1 MRGYSDSSHY
11 TLEVGQRLVARLFG
25 GADSWGVPL
34 KGSNVEAQLAHIRAA
49 RQHYRAGHVRD
60 AAEIE
65 ALARETAHAKHC
77 PKMP

>member
-34 KGSNVEAQLAHIRAA
+34 DHSSIEPNLMLIRVA
-49 RQHYRAGHVRD
+49 RQKYRASHLRD
-60 AAEIE
+60 VAAIE
-65 ALARETAHAKHC
+65 ALERETAHAKHC